1 MTPPTRSWHLVGLIA
16 LLTVLLFP
24 APRPLS
30 ASHFSWLGHG
40 ADVPAGSTSLGPF
53 IPTFYRILD
62 ETSPEWTRDTAN
74 EALLSQDGH
83 VIARVSAAF
92 KQKLDVEGSARL
104 RDGRVVNL
112 DEPIGGRPRYLVVRN
127 APFGVGVPG
136 YKLIPYRTVAVD
148 PHRIKLGTVV
158 YLPSLA
164 GITLPSGETHD
175 GFCFAHDVGRGITG
189 NRIDIFVGF
198 ERDLDN
204 ALTRSSRI
212 ASKEPVRV
220 YRVDGAAAQSLNA
233 RFRKDFTWH
242 E

>member
-1 MTPPTRSWHLVGLIA
+1 
-16 LLTVLLFP
+16 
-24 APRPLS
+24 
-30 ASHFSWLGHG
+30 
-40 ADVPAGSTSLGPF
+40 
-53 IPTFYRILD
+53 
-62 ETSPEWTRDTAN
+62 
-74 EALLSQDGH
+74 
-83 VIARVSAAF
+83 VIAHVSGDF
-92 KQKLDVEGSARL
+92 KKRLDVEGSARL

-112 DEPIGGRPRYLVVRN
+112 DEPIDGRARYLVVRH

-148 PHRIKLGTVV
+148 PRRIKIGTVV

-164 GITLPSGETHD
+164 GIRLPSGETHD

-204 ALTRSSRI
+204 TLTRSYRI
-212 ASKEPVRV
+212 ASKESVRV
-220 YRVDGAAAQSLNA
+220 YRVDGAAAQALNA
-233 RFRKDFTWH
+233 RFKKDFTWR